1 MRISDWSSDVCSSD
15 RGSFP
20 TGKDQS
26 VSPSP
31 ACGVKACCL
40 RAIGSRTPERPARCA
55 GPGAERGGAEPG
67 APDEAALLPLAGEGG
82 AQRRMRGGE
91 RSELLLLSFLPGRN
105 AKIKSFRAVTAR
117 APFLCLCK
125 ETWRK
130 ESTPRLRSEER
141 RVGKEC
147 CKYV

>member
-91 RSELLLLSFLPGRN
+91 RSELLFLSFLPGRN
-105 AKIKSFRAVTAR
+105 ARIKSFRA
-117 APFLCLCK
+117 
-125 ETWRK
+125 
-130 ESTPRLRSEER
+130 RSAEHTSELQSLIR
-141 RVGKEC
+141 NS
-147 CKYV
+147 YA